1 MCLGTSHFTDATFQL
16 SFRNKIAFNGCY
28 LASVGLFFGGGGTFL
43 FPILKHCTP
52 HKVKPL
58 FVSATPTTL

>member
-28 LASVGLFFGGGGTFL
+28 LASGGLFFGGGGDFSL
-43 FPILKHCTP
+43 SHIKALYTP
-52 HKVKPL
+52 
-58 FVSATPTTL
+58 